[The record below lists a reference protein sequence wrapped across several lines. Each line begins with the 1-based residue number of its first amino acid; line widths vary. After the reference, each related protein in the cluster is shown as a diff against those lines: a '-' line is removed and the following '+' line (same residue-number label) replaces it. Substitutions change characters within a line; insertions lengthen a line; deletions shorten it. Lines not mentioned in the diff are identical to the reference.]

1 MKRSKML
8 WVVTLFFV
16 WAALKTAGSVYGAQ
30 YVSDYALLSTI
41 GFGYLFYVINVP
53 LMLGEAAAA
62 YLLLKRRAG
71 SFVVAGTV
79 IAVEVINGIFMG
91 AIAMRHLDEAKVVYI
106 KSREARGLT
115 VRQENIDS
123 IVSVQGIALA
133 VLACVAFYILLYYFL
148 RKVRPELKVESV

>member
-1 MKRSKML
+1 MKRSKTL
-8 WVVTLFFV
+8 WVVTIFFA

-30 YVSDYALLSTI
+30 YVSDYALLSAI
-41 GFGYLFYVINVP
+41 GFGYLFFVINVP

-79 IAVEVINGIFMG
+79 IAVEVINDMFMG
-91 AIAMRHLDEAKVVYI
+91 AIAMLHLDEAKAFYI

-115 VRQENIDS
+115 VMQENIDS

-148 RKVRPELKVESV
+148 HKVRPELKVESV